1 MKIHFA
7 TGFSFDIQRALC
19 LAKMYSKLEFTLQS
33 SFAILL
39 LFADRF
45 FGQIKRIVGVGSV
58 VPNYTHGV
66 NLTGHIVVVTGANI
80 GIGRETAINLVRC
93 GATVVLGCRDIQKG
107 MQAASEINSS
117 VKSVES
123 VEKYPFGPKGRA
135 VFMRLDLSELASVVE
150 FADKVKDEFPRVD
163 TLINNAGL
171 NTGGKLASGLEQLFQ
186 VNYLGHY
193 LLVRCLES
201 HLVAK
206 DNGVSAP
213 AVGRVINLSSVMH
226 HTGQPD
232 FKASS
237 TRGFTV
243 AEKAKYSY
251 YSDSKLY
258 MNYLTSEVN
267 RRLDAG
273 RDYSLWAGENRP
285 PASSGRPVVAISVN
299 PGAVRS
305 DIWRNAP
312 FQRIY
317 NAIMKL
323 IFLEVEEGCASSV
336 FAATVSLNE
345 LRAYQKEAA
354 TTATDEGGRFV
365 KRPDVP
371 YIVPYKVSCLAHEA
385 LGVYYGCFYGGVT
398 LPTPAEVMASRAD
411 VRTEDA
417 SPTKQAAELW
427 KYSAELCVKNLLQV
441 GVKEGDVAFLI

>member
-1 MKIHFA
+1 MF
-7 TGFSFDIQRALC
+7 
-19 LAKMYSKLEFTLQS
+19 SKLEFTLHS

-45 FGQIKRIVGVGSV
+45 FDRIKRLVGGGSAI
-58 VPNYTHGV
+58 PNFTKGV
-66 NLTGHIVVVTGANI
+66 NLTDHIVVVTGANI
-80 GIGRETAINLVRC
+80 GIGRETSINLVRC

-107 MQAASEINSS
+107 MQAANEINSS
-117 VKSVES
+117 VMSLES
-123 VEKYPFGPKGRA
+123 LEKFPFGLKGRA
-135 VFMRLDLSELASVVE
+135 VFMRLDLSQLSSVVE
-150 FADKVKDEFPRVD
+150 FADKVKAEFPRVD

-171 NTGGKLASGLEQLFQ
+171 NTGGKLPSGLEQLFQ

-201 HLVAK
+201 HLVASH
-206 DNGVSAP
+206 DDLSAP

-232 FKASS
+232 FRASS
-237 TRGFTV
+237 TRGFSV

-267 RRLDAG
+267 RRLDPA
-273 RDYSLWAGENRP
+273 RDYSLWAGESRP
-285 PASSGRPVVAISVN
+285 TGAGGRPVVAISVN

-323 IFLEVEEGCASSV
+323 IFLEVEEGCASSI

-345 LRAYQKEAA
+345 LRAHQKEAA
-354 TTATDEGGRFV
+354 ATAKDEGGRFV

-385 LGVYYGCFYGGVT
+385 LGVYYGCFFGGVT
-398 LPTPAEVMASRAD
+398 LPTPAEVKASRSD
-411 VRTEDA
+411 VSLHNA

-427 KYSAELCVKNLLQV
+427 MYSAELCVKNLLSV
-441 GVKEGDVAFLI
+441 GMKESDVAFLRK